1 MNPLNHDQ
9 PHAPRGLL
17 FAAFA
22 AIYLIWGSTYLGIR
36 FAVETIPPFLMG
48 AGRFL
53 FAGCVLYVWLWR
65 TGAPAPSRAH
75 WMSAAIA
82 AALLLGVGNGG
93 VNWAEQHVPS
103 GLTALIIAGTPVW
116 FALFDWLRPGGT
128 RPGLQTVIGIAV
140 GFAGVSLLVSS
151 RDTFSGTAATLA
163 GVAVLVLASAG
174 WAAGSLYAK
183 YTPHPASPLMTA
195 AQQMIAGG
203 VILLIAGIALGEI
216 PAMQWSRVSARSS
229 WAFLYLTTIGSL
241 VGFSTFAWLLK
252 NTTPA
257 RLSTYAYVN
266 PLVAVFLGWA
276 IGGEALTADMLW
288 AAAVIVL
295 GVVIITTRRDT
306 EKTPRENSGSHAAAA
321 REAATKAD

>member
-1 MNPLNHDQ
+1 L
-9 PHAPRGLL
+9 R
-17 FAAFA
+17 
-22 AIYLIWGSTYLGIR
+22 
-36 FAVETIPPFLMG
+36 
-48 AGRFL
+48 
-53 FAGCVLYVWLWR
+53 R
-65 TGAPAPSRAH
+65 TGAPAPSKAH
-75 WMSAAIA
+75 WISASIA
-82 AALLLGVGNGG
+82 AVLLLGVGNGG
-93 VNWAEQHVPS
+93 VNWAEQQVPS

-116 FALFDWLRPGGT
+116 FAIFDWLRPGGM

-140 GFAGVSLLVSS
+140 GFVGVTLLVSS
-151 RDTFSGTAATLA
+151 RDTMGGTTATA
-163 GVAVLVLASAG
+163 TGVAVLVLASAG
-174 WAAGSLYAK
+174 WAAGSLYTK

-203 VILLIAGIALGEI
+203 VVLLIASVALGEL
-216 PAMQWSRVSARSS
+216 PAMQWSRISARSA
-229 WAFLYLTTIGSL
+229 WAFFYLTTIGSL

-276 IGGEALTADMLW
+276 IGGEALTAGMLW

-306 EKTPRENSGSHAAAA
+306 
-321 REAATKAD
+321 